1 MRFLLTESVGFFM
14 GFLLTV
20 SQLRRNDEAAH
31 RECGNTHGGPDPKP
45 RGKVMVEAAGESTL
59 LMKKT
64 LTAAEVENLADRLLS
79 YGLSRTLASRPK
91 APADMRLASG
101 VLRGLLSKLDK
112 ATGSMA
118 ECARL
123 IAEIEVGA

>member
-1 MRFLLTESVGFFM
+1 
-14 GFLLTV
+14 
-20 SQLRRNDEAAH
+20 
-31 RECGNTHGGPDPKP
+31 
-45 RGKVMVEAAGESTL
+45 MVEATAEPTL
-59 LMKKT
+59 AMKKT

-79 YGLSRTLASRPK
+79 YGLSRTLASRSK

-118 ECARL
+118 ERARL